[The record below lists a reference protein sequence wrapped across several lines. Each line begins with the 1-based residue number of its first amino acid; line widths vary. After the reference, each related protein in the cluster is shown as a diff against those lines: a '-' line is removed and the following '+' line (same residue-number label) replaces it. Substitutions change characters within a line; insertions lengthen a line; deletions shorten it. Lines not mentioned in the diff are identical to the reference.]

1 MRRANPLEGEVTWKS
16 WEKCDTMNLM
26 WRPSEGEICGM
37 PDVVSLGDVNID
49 IIARF
54 PSYPAEG
61 QDALA
66 TSMEFHCGGS
76 AANSA
81 MALARMGFDVSL
93 ISRVGVDPLVSKALD
108 DLAQAGVRSD
118 SLQRDLT
125 VATGLMYVI
134 VTSSGER
141 TILGHRG
148 ANVCTDPHQIR
159 EEIIREAR
167 LFHLSGY
174 ALLADPQRSAAL
186 LALEMACRHGLT
198 VSLDPGL
205 AVSQSALDEM
215 YALLPVVDILLPNLA
230 EAQKL
235 TGLSDSID
243 CARSLSEAGAG
254 LVALKLGR
262 EGCLVSSDQGVTHV
276 PGFRV
281 RACDSTG
288 AGDYFAAGL
297 VAGFLGALTW
307 CGAAVLANAM
317 GAAAVAR
324 VGAGASVPRAR
335 EVLDLLLDHLDRVAG
350 SEEAAPIAEAVT
362 YVRKLAVQP
371 AEEGKRWWT

>member
-1 MRRANPLEGEVTWKS
+1 
-16 WEKCDTMNLM
+16 
-26 WRPSEGEICGM
+26 M
-37 PDVVSLGDVNID
+37 PDVVALGDVNID

-54 PSYPAEG
+54 PFYPAEG

-66 TSMEFHCGGS
+66 TSTEFHCGGS

-93 ISRVGVDPLVSKALD
+93 ISRVGVDPLAEKALN
-108 DLAQAGVRSD
+108 DLTQAGVQPD

-148 ANVCTDPHQIR
+148 ANVRTDPHKIR
-159 EEIIREAR
+159 EEVVREAR

-174 ALLADPQRSAAL
+174 ALLTDPQRSAAL

-205 AVSQSALDEM
+205 SVSQSALDEM
-215 YALLPVVDILLPNLA
+215 HALLPVIDILQPNLA
-230 EAQKL
+230 EAQRL
-235 TGLSDSID
+235 TGLSDSGE
-243 CARSLSEAGAG
+243 CVRSLLEAGAKV
-254 LVALKLGR
+254 VALKLGR
-262 EGCLVSSDQGVTHV
+262 EGCLIGSDRGLDRV

-281 RACDSTG
+281 PARDSTG

-297 VAGFLGALTW
+297 IAGFLGALTW
-307 CGAAVLANAM
+307 RGAAVLGNAM

-324 VGAGASVPRAR
+324 IGAGASVPGAR
-335 EVLDLLLDHLDRVAG
+335 EVLEQLLERLDTVTRTG
-350 SEEAAPIAEAVT
+350 EAAPIAEAVD